1 MIGRQSNVRGG
12 AICATLVACLA
23 FTLASTSALG
33 QTDNAT
39 SKETA
44 AQAKQARRQLMD
56 SLRKGQA
63 ANQRKATPT
72 KSTAPASKDAAKITF
87 DNPKHEF
94 GEIWAG
100 DKIEHTFEVRN
111 TGKSVLKISS
121 VKPSCGCTVAP
132 NYSREIAPG
141 ATGKIPVIINT
152 AKLRSTITKTVT
164 VNSNDPT
171 NAAFRL
177 TVTGKIKQRVI
188 INPVR
193 GGSFG
198 RIQANQDLERT
209 LTLKNNTESPIEL
222 SLLRDKSG
230 VFSAELVTKTPGQLY
245 ELTLRSKGPF
255 SEGVNRGS
263 FKLKT
268 NIPELAT
275 ISIPVNAL
283 VPPMVEVTPK
293 EIIIPTAKST
303 PARRSVSVRFNTT
316 ESHKVLSATVDTK
329 DIKVE
334 VKTAKNNRFT
344 IAMEL
349 AANYIPPNKG
359 HKLTIKT
366 DDPKNPSIVVNLKR
380 QRARAATRQRPA
392 MKLVGKKVPSATFE
406 LADGGGTMSTT
417 ESDDQ
422 VTFAF
427 FYASWCGYC
436 KKALPTVE
444 KLRKEYDG
452 KAVRFAAISQDSFK
466 SEGAT
471 GKRAKTK
478 DYVRKQ
484 WKDFG
489 FGMNLYFDSDKA
501 GRNQFFV
508 QSFPTMFLIGKTGTV
523 ERAYLGITA
532 VNDGTLKS
540 DIDTLLAGKKLPPQ
554 KIAPAKTAKK
564 RVRPAMK
571 LAGKQAPAVSF
582 PLADGGTFSTS
593 STDDKVTFAMF
604 YASWCGFCKRA
615 LPKLSA
621 LSESYKDKPVRFV
634 GVSLDTIVDK
644 PDPKNRRG
652 KTKEYVTKQW
662 ADLGVKFPQAFDVGK
677 AGRNQ
682 FKVQSFPTMFLIGK
696 TGIVEQVY
704 VGGGGVNN
712 GSVKRDIDTL
722 LAGKSIQKAK
732 ASASATKGGAG
743 KPIKL
748 TAKSK
753 PGK

>member
-1 MIGRQSNVRGG
+1 MTGKQSNVRRGG
-12 AICATLVACLA
+12 ICAVLMSCMALT
-23 FTLASTSALG
+23 FASTSALG
-33 QTDNAT
+33 QTDTEKNR
-39 SKETA
+39 ETA
-44 AQAKQARRQLMD
+44 VQALKARQQILD
-56 SLRKGQA
+56 SLRQGVTESNKA
-63 ANQRKATPT
+63 AAPKN
-72 KSTAPASKDAAKITF
+72 SDAPAAKGAPKITF
-87 DNPKHEF
+87 DKPKFEF
-94 GEIWAG
+94 GEVWSG

-111 TGKSVLKISS
+111 TGEGILKISS

-141 ATGKIPVIINT
+141 ATGKISIIINT
-152 AKLRSTITKTVT
+152 TKLRSSIKKTVT

-171 NAAFRL
+171 TRAYRL
-177 TVTGKIKQRVI
+177 TVSGKIKQRVI
-188 INPVR
+188 IDPKR

-198 RIQANQDLERT
+198 RIQANQKLERT
-209 LTLKNNTESPIEL
+209 LTLKNNTDSPIEL
-222 SLLRDKSG
+222 TLLRGKSG
-230 VFSAELVTKTPGQLY
+230 VFTGELVTKTPGKLY
-245 ELTLRSKGPF
+245 ELTLRSDGPF
-255 SEGVNRGS
+255 TEGVNRGS
-263 FKLKT
+263 FNLKT
-268 NIPELAT
+268 NIPQLPT
-275 ISIPVNAL
+275 INIPVNAL
-283 VPPMVEVTPK
+283 VPPRVEVTPK
-293 EIIIPTAKST
+293 EIIIPSAKST
-303 PARRSVSVRFNTT
+303 SSKRSVSVRFNTT
-316 ESHKVLSATVDTK
+316 ESYKVLSATADSK

-334 VKTAKNNRFT
+334 VKEARNNRYT

-366 DDPKNPSIVVNLKR
+366 DDPKNAEIVVNLKR
-380 QRARAATRQRPA
+380 KRARAAARQRPA

-406 LADGGGTMSTT
+406 LADGSGTMTTT
-417 ESDDQ
+417 ETDDQ

-452 KAVRFAAISQDSFK
+452 QAVRFAAISQDSFK

-484 WKDFG
+484 WKDLG
-489 FGMNLYFDSDKA
+489 LEMAQYFDPDKA

-508 QSFPTMFLIGKTGTV
+508 RSFPTMFLIGKTGTV

-554 KIAPAKTAKK
+554 KIAPPKTAKK
-564 RVRPAMK
+564 RERPAMK
-571 LAGKQAPAVSF
+571 LAGKPAPAVEF
-582 PLADGGTFSTS
+582 ELAKGGTFSTS

-652 KTKEYVTKQW
+652 KTKEYVTQQW

-677 AGRNQ
+677 AGKNQ

-696 TGIVEQVY
+696 TGIIERVY
-704 VGGGGVNN
+704 VGGGGVND

-722 LAGKSIQKAK
+722 LAGKSIQKPK
-732 ASASATKGGAG
+732 ESAAATKGANR

-748 TAKSK
+748 TAKPS